1 MRMLN
6 DSTAL
11 SPESTGQAARI
22 LLAQA
27 KVGRVRRVLLFAGER
42 DWVVAQAQEALCAV
56 GLEVAAGWLS
66 DSSPAGSI
74 SVPPSRIPRLLGREL
89 PALVVDAYAGFDPD
103 AVGAAVGALAGGGL
117 LLLLTP
123 PLAQW
128 HAYPDPE
135 HARIAVAPDGPE
147 AVSGRFLSRLA
158 RVLRASSDVYRV
170 EQGRRLPALPAELPG
185 PPPLFPAPYASDDQR
200 AAVAALLKVVRGR
213 RRRPLVLVADRGR
226 GKSAAFG
233 IATAELLQGG
243 PAQILVTGPRQDA
256 VQAVFEHAARL
267 LPQAERQADVLRYG
281 QAMLRFVAPD
291 ALVSG
296 LPPADLLLVD
306 EAAAIPLPL
315 LGRLLRAYPRVA
327 FATTVHGYE
336 GTGRGFL
343 LRFRETLDA
352 QAPGWRLMR
361 LEAPVRWAPDDPL
374 ERLGFRMLLLDAE
387 AAPEAAVADATRDVV
402 RIERLDRDALAQDEA
417 RLAELFGLL
426 LQAHYRT
433 RPFDLRHLLD
443 GPNVQIYAQLH
454 GQHVVG
460 AALVALEGG
469 LPEAISEAVRRG
481 ERRLRGHLIP
491 QSLAFH
497 AGVAEGA
504 QLRCARIMR
513 LAVHPA
519 CRQLGLGSQL
529 VEAVAAA
536 ATADGVDLLGS
547 SFGGNVPL
555 LSFWQHC
562 GLAPVRVGMTRE
574 ASSGEHAL
582 MMLRALNTQ
591 GAALLEH
598 VQRGFRRDLPAQ
610 LAEPLRGLEPMLA
623 ARLLA
628 VAGGHGALPDAVDAG
643 QLEAFAFARRTYA
656 DTVGALRRLLLAAV
670 PGGRAWQELPAADQ
684 ELLVAKILQGRSWS
698 EISHGWGFSGQ
709 TEATEAVRRAVAQL
723 LDGVRRCSNPIG
735 P

>member
-1 MRMLN
+1 MLN

-22 LLAQA
+22 LFTQA
-27 KVGRVRRVLLFAGER
+27 RAGRARRVLLFAGER
-42 DWVVAQAQEALCAV
+42 GWAVAQAQEALGAA
-56 GLEVAAGWLS
+56 GLEAAAGWLS
-66 DSSPAGSI
+66 DSPPAGS
-74 SVPPSRIPRLLGREL
+74 VAVAPSRISRLLGREL

-117 LLLLTP
+117 LLLITP

-128 HAYPDPE
+128 RAYPDPE
-135 HARIAVAPDGPE
+135 HARIAVAPGGPE
-147 AVSGRFLSRLA
+147 AVSGRFLGRLA
-158 RVLRASSDVYRV
+158 RVLQASPDVYRV
-170 EQGRRLPALPAELPG
+170 EQGEPLPVLPAELPS
-185 PPPLFPAPYASDDQR
+185 PPQRLPGPYASDDQR
-200 AAVAALLKVVRGR
+200 AAVAAVLKVARGR

-233 IATAELLQGG
+233 IAAAELLQGG
-243 PAQILVTGPRQDA
+243 PAQILVTGPRRDA
-256 VQAVFEHAARL
+256 VQAVFEHAVRL
-267 LPQAERQADVLRYG
+267 LPQAERQADVLRCG

-315 LGRLLRAYPRVA
+315 LGRLLRAYSRIA

-352 QAPGWRLMR
+352 QAPGWRLLR
-361 LEAPVRWAPDDPL
+361 LEAPVRWAPGDPL
-374 ERLGFRMLLLDAE
+374 ERLGFRLLLLDAE
-387 AAPEAAVADATRDVV
+387 AVPAAAVAAATPETV
-402 RIERLDRDALAQDEA
+402 RTVQLDRDALAEDEPL
-417 RLAELFGLL
+417 LAELFGLL

-443 GPNVQIYAQLH
+443 GPNVQIYAQLQ
-454 GQHVVG
+454 GRHVVG

-469 LPEAISEAVRRG
+469 LPEAIGEAVRRG

-519 CRQLGLGSQL
+519 CRRLGLGSQL

-536 ATADGVDLLGS
+536 ATAEGVDLLGS

-582 MMLRALNTQ
+582 MMLRALNAQ
-591 GAALLEH
+591 GAELLEH
-598 VQRGFRRDLPAQ
+598 AQRGFRRDLPAQ
-610 LAEPLRGLEPMLA
+610 LAEPLRGLEPALA

-628 VAGGHGALPDAVDAG
+628 AAGGDRALPDAVDAG

-670 PGGRAWQELPAADQ
+670 SGDRPWQDLPAADRA
-684 ELLVAKILQGRSWS
+684 LLVAKILQGRDWS
-698 EISHGWGFSGQ
+698 ELGRNWGFSGQ
-709 TEATEAVRRAVAQL
+709 AEATEALRRAVAQL
-723 LDGVRRCSNPIG
+723 LDGLHRRSDPSG
-735 P
+735 S